1 MTISAEPLSDA
12 ALGEYLEFA
21 CTIAE
26 LAGKAILP
34 YFRSGLAVENKSAVG
49 YDPVTLADK
58 EAERVMRAEIG
69 RSYPTHS
76 VLGEEF
82 GHRTGA
88 SPFTWILDPIDGT
101 RGFVMGLPQW
111 GTLVALNDGI
121 RPVLGVMHQ
130 PFIGESFMGSR
141 RGAYLRRNG
150 RTHVLH
156 SRRVERLRD
165 AALCATHPEM
175 FREGSELAAFG
186 RIARQCKQ
194 TRYGTDCYAWCLLA
208 GGLIDL
214 VIEAQL
220 NTYDIQA
227 LIPIIEA
234 AGGVV
239 TTWSGEAAY
248 DGGQVIAAGDA
259 RLHRIALA
267 ILAADADH

>member
-1 MTISAEPLSDA
+1 MTIKGEPLSDA

-21 CTIAE
+21 SAIAE
-26 LAGKAILP
+26 LAGNAILP
-34 YFRSGLAVENKSAVG
+34 HFRSGLSVENKSAGG
-49 YDPVTLADK
+49 YDPVTLADE
-58 EAERVMRAEIG
+58 EAERVMRAEIA
-69 RSYPTHS
+69 RSYPAHS

-82 GHRTGA
+82 GHSSGP

-130 PFIGESFMGSR
+130 PFIGESFIGSR

-150 RTHVLH
+150 RIQLLH
-156 SRRVERLRD
+156 TRKVENLSD
-165 AALCATHPEM
+165 AALCATHPQM
-175 FREGSELAAFG
+175 FKEGVEFAAFD

-194 TRYGTDCYAWCLLA
+194 TRFGTDCYAWCLLA
-208 GGLIDL
+208 AGLIDL

-220 NTYDIQA
+220 HTYDIQA

-239 TTWSGEAAY
+239 TNWSGETAY
-248 DGGQVIAAGDA
+248 DGGQVVAAGDV
-259 RLHRIALA
+259 RLHRSALA
-267 ILAADADH
+267 LLAADA